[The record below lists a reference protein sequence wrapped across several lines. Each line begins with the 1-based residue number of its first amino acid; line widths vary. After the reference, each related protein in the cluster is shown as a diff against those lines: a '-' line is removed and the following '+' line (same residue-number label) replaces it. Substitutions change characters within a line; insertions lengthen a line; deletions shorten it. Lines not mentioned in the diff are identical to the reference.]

1 MGCYS
6 PDTTNLG
13 LGISA
18 MAAHSDQ
25 QQESGHTDMAEH
37 LKTWRG
43 FISFM
48 KWQAFG
54 AAAILALLAIFRT
67 HD

>member
-1 MGCYS
+1 
-6 PDTTNLG
+6 
-13 LGISA
+13 